1 MAIKDIYNSI
11 GKTIKKTTQ
20 SISDFLPKNE
30 VSYTAPS
37 TPIAPTPS
45 VYSLKNRGV
54 NLTDSDFN
62 AVRPLIYGEVSN
74 RAPNKQELES
84 HVILNTALNRMKEYA
99 ARGQNKS
106 LAEVIAMPNQY
117 QAYGGKQYKAY
128 SNATDTPSLSKKKQ
142 VDMILDKIK
151 GQIQTGNYPD
161 NTQGAYFYIHNPD
174 GTITY
179 DNKRPLFAK

>member
-11 GKTIKKTTQ
+11 GKTVKKTTK

-30 VSYTAPS
+30 ISYTA
-37 TPIAPTPS
+37 APQPVAPAPS

-54 NLTDSDFN
+54 NITDDDFN
-62 AVRPLIYGEVSN
+62 SVRPLIYGEVSN
-74 RAPNKQELES
+74 RTPDKQELES
-84 HVILNTALNRMKEYA
+84 NVILNTALNRMREYS
-99 ARGQNKS
+99 ARGQNKTLS
-106 LAEVIAMPNQY
+106 DVISMPNQY
-117 QAYGGKQYKAY
+117 QAYGGKQYQAY

-142 VDMILDKIK
+142 IDMILDRIK
-151 GQIQTGNYPD
+151 TQIQSGEYPD
-161 NTQGAYFYIHNPD
+161 NTQGSYFYIHNDD